1 LEGFLNRTIDWR
13 VQPETQY
20 ARSGD
25 VHIAYQVVGDGSV
38 DLVHVPGYQHVEMIW
53 EWPATA
59 QIMKRLSMFSRLIL
73 FDKRG
78 TGLSDPVPLTTLPTL
93 EEWMDDVRA
102 VMDAVGCERAAIM
115 AFFEGGPMA
124 MLFAATYP
132 ERTSALVLVNSY
144 ARLARA
150 DGYPWGVPSEPL
162 EAALKNSRAFW
173 RTGGGIDWQL
183 PSRANDPE
191 YRSWWARFERASASP
206 GTFAAIAR
214 VNAQVDVRHVLPS
227 IQAPTLIL
235 HSRDNPWIRVG
246 HGRYLAQNI
255 PGARYV
261 EVDSPDIFY
270 TDPEHYDEIEEFI
283 TGFRPVPLRD
293 RVLATVLFTD
303 IVGSTKHAA
312 GVGDARWHEL
322 LDSHHAIVRREL
334 ATARGR
340 EVKTLGDGFLA
351 TFDGPARA
359 IRCAHAILDRVRG
372 LGLEVRAGLHTGEC
386 ELIGEDVGGIAVHI
400 AARVAALAEPGEVL
414 VSSTVKDLV
423 AGSGIRFMERGM
435 HELKGVPEE
444 WHLFAVE
451 H

>member
-1 LEGFLNRTIDWR
+1 LEGSPDRSIDWR

-25 VHIAYQVVGDGSV
+25 IHIAYQVLGDGAV
-38 DLVHVPGYQHVEMIW
+38 DLVQVPGYQHVEMLW
-53 EWPATA
+53 EWPAAA
-59 QIMKRLSMFSRLIL
+59 QMMRRLASFSRLIL

-102 VMDAVGCERAAIM
+102 VMDAVGSERAAIM

-132 ERTSALVLVNSY
+132 DRTSALVLVNTY

-150 DGYPWGVPSEPL
+150 EGYPWGVPPERL
-162 EAALKNSRAFW
+162 EAALEKSRTSW
-173 RTGGGIDWQL
+173 RTGGSIDWL
-183 PSRANDPE
+183 VPSRANDPE
-191 YRSWWARFERASASP
+191 YRNWNARYERASASP

-214 VNAQVDVRHVLPS
+214 VNAQVDVRHVLS
-227 IQAPTLIL
+227 AIQAPTLVL

-246 HGRYLAQNI
+246 HGRYLAENI
-255 PGARYV
+255 AGAQYV
-261 EVDSPDIFY
+261 EVDSPDTFY
-270 TDPEHYDEIEEFI
+270 TDPQPYDEIEEFI
-283 TGFRPVPLRD
+283 TGVRPAPQRD

-303 IVGSTKHAA
+303 IVDSTKHAA
-312 GVGDARWHEL
+312 RVGDARWHEL
-322 LDSHHAIVRREL
+322 LDSHHAMVRREL
-334 ATARGR
+334 ANARGR

-359 IRCAHAILDRVRG
+359 IHCAHAILDRVRG
-372 LGLEVRAGLHTGEC
+372 LGLDVRAGLHTGEC
-386 ELIGEDVGGIAVHI
+386 EVIGDDVGGIAVHI
-400 AARVAALAEPGEVL
+400 AARVAALAEPGELL

-423 AGSGIRFMERGM
+423 AGSGIRFIERGT

-444 WHLFAVE
+444 WHLFALE

>member
-1 LEGFLNRTIDWR
+1 M
-13 VQPETQY
+13 QPETQY

-38 DLVHVPGYQHVEMIW
+38 DLVWVPGYQHLEMLW

-59 QIMKRLSMFSRLIL
+59 QIMRRLSSFSRLIL

-102 VMDAVGCERAAIM
+102 VMDAVGSERAAIL

-132 ERTSALVLVNSY
+132 ERTSALVLVNTY
-144 ARLARA
+144 ARFSRTQ
-150 DGYPWGVPSEPL
+150 DYPWGVPPERL
-162 EAALKNSRAFW
+162 EAALETGRASW
-173 RTGGGIDWQL
+173 RTGSLIAWQV
-183 PSRANDPE
+183 PSRANDAE
-191 YRSWWARFERASASP
+191 YRGWWARFERASASP

-235 HSRDNPWIRVG
+235 HSRDNPGIRVG
-246 HGRYLAQNI
+246 HGRYLADNI

-261 EVDSPDIFY
+261 EVDSPDTFY
-270 TDPEHYDEIEEFI
+270 FHPEPYDEIEEFI
-283 TGFRPVPLRD
+283 TGVRPAPGRD
-293 RVLATVLFTD
+293 RILATVLFTD
-303 IVGSTKHAA
+303 IVDSTKRAA
-312 GVGDARWHEL
+312 EVGDARWREL
-322 LDSHHAIVRREL
+322 LDSHHMMVRREL
-334 ATARGR
+334 AKGRGH
-340 EVKTLGDGFLA
+340 EVKMLGDGFLA

-359 IRCAHAILDRVRG
+359 IHCAHAILDGIRG
-372 LGLEVRAGLHTGEC
+372 LGLDVRAGLHTGEC
-386 ELIGEDVGGIAVHI
+386 DLIGEDVGGIAVHI
-400 AARVAALAEPGEVL
+400 AARVVALAEPGEVL

-423 AGSGIRFMERGM
+423 AGSGIRFIERGI
-435 HELKGVPEE
+435 HDLKGVPGE